1 MNPDFL
7 EIIPAPGSVAPYV
20 RRFLYANR
28 TIDVPVPMIPKP
40 SGYVYF
46 SNFFSSNPI
55 SFSFEIEKIG
65 KVVPGRWNM
74 AGQIEDDK
82 IKGCAVDEI
91 RVLFCELSP
100 TAIYR
105 LYHQDGELLTGVA
118 GEMRDLVPGSEPEL
132 RDCFTRDETASCHEH
147 VGEAIS
153 YFTQLMAHARD
164 GDTAVEYAVEQFE
177 VANGAIKVENICR
190 ELDISQRQFIR
201 RFKRIVG
208 VSPKFFG
215 QVLQINWAL
224 GLLYFGSAVTLG
236 DVAQDA
242 GFFDQAHFIHAM
254 HRFFSESPNEFLK
267 SDYVDLKTFLATS
280 RFIDQPTT

>member
-7 EIIPAPGSVAPYV
+7 EILPAPSYLAPCV

-28 TIDVPVPMIPKP
+28 TIDAPVPMNPKP

-46 SNFFSSNPI
+46 SNFFSSNPV
-55 SFSFEIEKIG
+55 SFSFEIEKMG

-82 IKGCAVDEI
+82 IQGWAADEI

-105 LYHQDGELLTGVA
+105 LYHQNSEPLTGVA
-118 GEMRDLVPGSEPEL
+118 GEMRDLLPGSETAL
-132 RDCFTRDETASCHEH
+132 RESFTLDETAACHEH
-147 VGEAIS
+147 VNEAIS
-153 YFTQLMAHARD
+153 YFTQLLANARD
-164 GDTAVEYAVEQFE
+164 GDAAVEYAVEQFE
-177 VANGAIKVENICR
+177 MANGAIKVETICR

-224 GLLYFGSAVTLG
+224 GLLYFGNVDTLG
-236 DVAQDA
+236 DVAQEA

-254 HRFFSESPNEFLK
+254 QRFFNESPNAFLK

-280 RFIDQPTT
+280 RFKDQATA